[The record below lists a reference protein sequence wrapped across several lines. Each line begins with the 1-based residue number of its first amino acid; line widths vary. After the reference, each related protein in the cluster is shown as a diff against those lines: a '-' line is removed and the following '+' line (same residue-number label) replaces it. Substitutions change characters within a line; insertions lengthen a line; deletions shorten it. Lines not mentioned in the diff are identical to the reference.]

1 MAHPNIDPTDETN
14 PFAPKTPIEVTKGE
28 RVARYLVWIGFIVAS
43 AVGIWLAKA

>member
-14 PFAPKTPIEVTKGE
+14 PFAPKTPIKVTKGE